1 MEITSAGG
9 WSPIS
14 PKLTDDAKKVF
25 DKVFSKII
33 GVKYEPVAFSKQVVN
48 GTKYRYL
55 CNATGVYPGAETQ
68 HVVVIIYQP
77 VQGDPQLISIE
88 PLK

>member
-1 MEITSAGG
+1 MGQISTGG

-14 PKLTDDAKKVF
+14 PKLSDDAQKVF
-25 DKVFSKII
+25 DTVFGKMV

-48 GTKYRYL
+48 GINYRYL
-55 CNATGVYPGAETQ
+55 CNATGIYPGAETK
-68 HVVVIIYQP
+68 HVVVIIHQP
-77 VQGDPQLISIE
+77 IQGEPHLESIE